1 MENEEKPRKREK
13 KKKDE
18 ENRYRK
24 VVSLV
29 EEIEGQ
35 CARRQR
41 ER

>member
-1 MENEEKPRKREK
+1 MKRSRGRERK

>member
-1 MENEEKPRKREK
+1 MKRSRERGR